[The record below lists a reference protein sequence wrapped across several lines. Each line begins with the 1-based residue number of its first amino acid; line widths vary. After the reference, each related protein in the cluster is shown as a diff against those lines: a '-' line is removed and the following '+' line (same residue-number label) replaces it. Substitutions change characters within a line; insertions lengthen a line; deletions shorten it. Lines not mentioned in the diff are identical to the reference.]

1 MGLQHQI
8 AIIGIEDAKFTP
20 DGGTATDIDKI
31 EELNVDGDFA
41 DFVVPGDNS
50 IEIRELMTGK
60 ATVKLKATSL
70 DLDALAAFIG
80 ETVEETGT
88 SPDTIATLKIGRKLM
103 PKGILEG
110 QGILIA
116 LKGTET
122 EPADVHF
129 KIYNFS
135 IDALPLPPMLT
146 EAVSEADF
154 SGKAYPDA
162 TAGATIEITFN
173 ETKTAIG

>member
-1 MGLQHQI
+1 MGLQHQV

-20 DGGTATDIDKI
+20 DGGTATDIKKI

-60 ATVKLKATSL
+60 ATVKLKSASL
-70 DLDALAAFIG
+70 DLDAIAALTDG
-80 ETVEETGT
+80 TVEETGT
-88 SPDTIATLKIGRKLM
+88 SPSTVATLKLTRKLM
-103 PKGILEG
+103 PKGTLEG
-110 QGILIA
+110 QGILIGLGGA
-116 LKGTET
+116 DT

-135 IDALPLPPMLT
+135 IDSLPLSMVNESVAEMDL
-146 EAVSEADF
+146 
-154 SGKAYPDA
+154 SGKAYPDK
-162 TAGATIEITFN
+162 TAGATVEITFN
-173 ETKTAIG
+173 ETKTAIS